1 VEDVLDAQQWA
12 RQRARDAID
21 VAAQEVVSN
30 R

>member
-1 VEDVLDAQQWA
+1 VEDVLEAQRWA

-21 VAAQEVVSN
+21 VAAQEVAPQ